1 MKTAIENNNRAAI
14 RRKRTAKT
22 EIVCIC
28 TNGELINY
36 DKQKKR

>member
-28 TNGELINY
+28 TNGELIIY
-36 DKQKKR
+36 KHKKR